1 MGQKVNPYGF
11 RLGYIKTWHSNW
23 YVKNNY
29 AVILQQDLAIR
40 NYIETELAQA
50 AIAKTEIT
58 RTADQVKVTVYSAKP
73 GVAIGKKGTGIE
85 KIRNDLKKITN
96 CPLFFNI
103 AEVKRPDSEAK
114 LIAENIAQQLE
125 KRVAFRRAM
134 KKVMTSAFRSGVK
147 GIKIKC
153 SGRLGG
159 AEIARTEGYAE
170 KKVPLHTLRA
180 DIDYN
185 TAQAKTTFGIGSTAQ
200 FDGTLTDKALSAA
213 IVDVLEEMSN
223 TIQARQWRTDILA
236 VEDGQVYVSGGP
248 SQGLVPGDRLIVM
261 KAGKTVTSSQTGI
274 GIELPST
281 EVAELEVVSS
291 FGSGDLGEGSISR
304 VISGSVK
311 ELSSNIY
318 VVSK

>member
-11 RLGYIKTWHSNW
+11 RLGYIKGWHSNW

-29 AVILQQDLAIR
+29 ADIFQQDLAIR
-40 NYIETELAQA
+40 NYIDKELSQA

-103 AEVKRPDSEAK
+103 AEVKRPDAEAK

-147 GIKIKC
+147 GIKVKC

-180 DIDYN
+180 DIDYS
-185 TAQAKTTFGIGSTAQ
+185 TAEAKTTYGIIGV
-200 FDGTLTDKALSAA
+200 K
-213 IVDVLEEMSN
+213 V
-223 TIQARQWRTDILA
+223 W
-236 VEDGQVYVSGGP
+236 VY
-248 SQGLVPGDRLIVM
+248 
-261 KAGKTVTSSQTGI
+261 K
-274 GIELPST
+274 
-281 EVAELEVVSS
+281 
-291 FGSGDLGEGSISR
+291 GE
-304 VISGSVK
+304 
-311 ELSSNIY
+311 IY
-318 VVSK
+318 K